1 MKLCFHLPT
10 GFAEIP
16 ENAPLGSCPPCLHKT
31 FGYRSWSNQVLIRNM
46 RNLSTHRTSSTDLRN
61 VLQLGTFNGTLFE
74 SVVHEIIR
82 NEHSLLLPT
91 KALDMAGTATL
102 GELKISCNNH
112 QTVEEI
118 EVPVTDNQN
127 QLFGEFVTNTT

>member
-1 MKLCFHLPT
+1 MSLAASIAYLVK
-10 GFAEIP
+10 
-16 ENAPLGSCPPCLHKT
+16 
-31 FGYRSWSNQVLIRNM
+31 VL
-46 RNLSTHRTSSTDLRN
+46 STDLRN